1 MGPWFRVGRDLV
13 LSLAL
18 SLALLAGCWA
28 STGLGRVSL
37 LFIPLWAAGYM
48 AACLALGVSQAR
60 LFADVL
66 GRRFRRK
73 SA

>member
-1 MGPWFRVGRDLV
+1 VGRDLLV
-13 LSLAL
+13 SLGL

-37 LFIPLWAAGYM
+37 LLIPLWAAAYM
-48 AACLALGVSQAR
+48 ALGLALGVSQAR

-66 GRRFRRK
+66 GRRLRRGK
-73 SA
+73 A